1 MERIDHD
8 LAFMLR
14 FENVAWFENGK
25 VKILDRRIYPMEVK
39 YVECETHEE
48 VVKAI
53 QDMVTQSGG
62 PYLAAT
68 MGMVLAAYETKMK
81 NLNNSETKE
90 FMKKAADRIANA
102 RPTTSSRMR
111 KIVDNALSTISES
124 DWENKDNLIEKFRE
138 FAISEVSN
146 RYKNIEK
153 MGDIIAEKVPNNG
166 TIMTQCFAETV
177 VGMIC
182 RKLKEK
188 GKETVKFITP
198 ETRPYLQGARLTA
211 SVIKDM
217 GVDVHVITDNMPGY
231 ILKNK
236 KVDLFTS
243 ASDMI
248 TKDGHV
254 INKVGTFQIAVLCHY
269 YGIPYFVTGNPSEVH
284 ESIDDII
291 IEERDENDVLSHLG
305 KKVTLEGVRAY
316 YPAFDITPP
325 HLVSGVVTNKGMYS
339 PYNLS
344 EYFND

>member
-68 MGMVLAAYETKMK
+68 MGMVLAAYETKVK

-90 FMKKAADRIANA
+90 FMKKAADKIANA

-124 DWENKDNLIEKFRE
+124 DWENKDDLIGKFRE

-153 MGDIIAEKVPNNG
+153 MGDIIAEKFPNNG

-188 GKETVKFITP
+188 GKDTVKFITP

-217 GVDVHVITDNMPGY
+217 GFDVHVITDNMPGY

-269 YGIPYFVTGNPSEVH
+269 HGIPYFVTGNPSEVH

-344 EYFND
+344 EYFKD

>member
-68 MGMVLAAYETKMK
+68 MGMVLAAYETKVK

-90 FMKKAADRIANA
+90 FMKKAADKIANA

-124 DWENKDNLIEKFRE
+124 DWENKDDLIGKFRE

-188 GKETVKFITP
+188 GKDTVKFITP

-217 GVDVHVITDNMPGY
+217 GFDVHVITDNMPGY

-269 YGIPYFVTGNPSEVH
+269 HSIPYFVTGNPSEVH

-305 KKVTLEGVRAY
+305 KKVTLEGVKAY

-344 EYFND
+344 EYFKD

>member
-1 MERIDHD
+1 MERIDYD

-39 YVECETHEE
+39 YVECETHKE

-68 MGMVLAAYETKMK
+68 MGMVLAAYETKVK

-124 DWENKDNLIEKFRE
+124 DWENKDDLIEKFRE
-138 FAISEVSN
+138 FAISEVST

-188 GKETVKFITP
+188 GKDTVKFITP

-217 GVDVHVITDNMPGY
+217 GFDVHVITDNMPGY

-269 YGIPYFVTGNPSEVH
+269 HSIPYFVTGNPSEVH

-305 KKVTLEGVRAY
+305 KKVTLEGVKAY

-344 EYFND
+344 EYFKV

>member
-1 MERIDHD
+1 MNRIDHD
-8 LAFMLR
+8 FAFMLR
-14 FENVAWFENGK
+14 FENVAWFEDGM

-39 YVECETHEE
+39 YVECKTHKD
-48 VVKAI
+48 VVQAI
-53 QDMVTQSGG
+53 KDMVTQSGG

-68 MGMVLAAYETKMK
+68 MGMVLAAHETKVNK
-81 NLNNSETKE
+81 LDVNETKK
-90 FMKKAADRIANA
+90 FMKDAADRIANA

-111 KIVDNALSTISES
+111 KLVDDGLSFIEES
-124 DWENKDNLIEKFRE
+124 DWEDKDNLIEKFRE
-138 FAISEVSN
+138 FSINEVSN
-146 RYKNIEK
+146 RYKNIEI
-153 MGDIIAEKVPNNG
+153 MGDIIAEQVPENG

-177 VGMIC
+177 IGMIC

-188 GKETVKFITP
+188 GKGNVKFITP

-217 GVDVHVITDNMPGY
+217 GFDVHVITDNMPGY

-269 YGIPYFVTGNPSEVH
+269 HGIPYFVSGNPSEVH
-284 ESIDDII
+284 DSIDDII

-305 KKVTLEGVRAY
+305 KKVTLDGVKAY

-339 PYNLS
+339 PYNLK
-344 EYFND
+344 EYLKK

>member
-68 MGMVLAAYETKMK
+68 MGMVLAAYETKVK

-90 FMKKAADRIANA
+90 FMKKAADKIANA

-124 DWENKDNLIEKFRE
+124 DWENKDDLIGKFRE

-188 GKETVKFITP
+188 GKDTVKFITP

-217 GVDVHVITDNMPGY
+217 GFDVHVITDNMPGY

-269 YGIPYFVTGNPSEVH
+269 HGIPYFVTGNPSEVH

-305 KKVTLEGVRAY
+305 KKVTLEGVKAY

-344 EYFND
+344 EYFKD

>member
-68 MGMVLAAYETKMK
+68 MGMVLAAYETKVK

-90 FMKKAADRIANA
+90 FMKKAADKIANA

-124 DWENKDNLIEKFRE
+124 DWENKDDLIGKFRE

-188 GKETVKFITP
+188 GKDTVKFITP

-217 GVDVHVITDNMPGY
+217 GFDVHVITDNMPGY

-269 YGIPYFVTGNPSEVH
+269 HGIPYFVTGNPSEVH

-344 EYFND
+344 EYFKD

>member
-68 MGMVLAAYETKMK
+68 MGMVLAAYETKVK

-90 FMKKAADRIANA
+90 FMKKAADKIANA

-124 DWENKDNLIEKFRE
+124 DWENKDDLIGKFRE

-153 MGDIIAEKVPNNG
+153 MGDIIAEKIPNNG

-188 GKETVKFITP
+188 GKDTVKFITT

-217 GVDVHVITDNMPGY
+217 GFDVHVITDNMPGY

-269 YGIPYFVTGNPSEVH
+269 HGIPYFVTGNPSEVH

-344 EYFND
+344 EYFKD